1 MLEKLSQ
8 KSPKPCIFKVPNYL
22 RQVKEMAYAP
32 QVIGIGPYHRG
43 NEDRLKAME
52 ELKIRFLQKLI
63 EETKETDIS
72 RYVLKMREL
81 EERARKCYAEPVSLE
96 SNDFI
101 TMLVLDGCF
110 IVQLIRL
117 FLKSNLK
124 AFFHDVLN
132 CYTFSG
138 SFSLALCRDILLVE
152 NQLPFFVL
160 WELFS
165 MIESGDNLPAANKK
179 KKKVQIMG
187 LSKVTKKKSSADDY
201 KEKFL
206 ETIFDLFCQCM
217 PGKGRP
223 KGDLKFKE
231 IEIRHLLDFIHR
243 CCCHPSSFEM
253 KSYGKNKNLDWKF
266 IRCATE
272 LQEAGITFKKV
283 DGKSMFDI
291 KFENGTLQIPEL
303 KIGDHTEPLL
313 RNLIAFEQLFL
324 SDMHLFHSDNSL
336 KHVTDYMV
344 FLNHL
349 IDSPKDVEIL
359 CQNGIIKHTLGDDE
373 AVATMINSLGAF
385 VIYSDSFYSSNFYYA
400 MVFNQINDY
409 CSRRWNKRMANLK
422 HNYFNSPWA
431 LISFLAALLLL
442 ILTVLQSV
450 FSVLSYAG

>member
-81 EERARKCYAEPVSLE
+81 EERARKCYAEP
-96 SNDFI
+96 
-101 TMLVLDGCF
+101 
-110 IVQLIRL
+110 
-117 FLKSNLK
+117 
-124 AFFHDVLN
+124 
-132 CYTFSG
+132 
-138 SFSLALCRDILLVE
+138 
-152 NQLPFFVL
+152 
-160 WELFS
+160 
-165 MIESGDNLPAANKK
+165 
-179 KKKVQIMG
+179 
-187 LSKVTKKKSSADDY
+187 
-201 KEKFL
+201 
-206 ETIFDLFCQCM
+206 CM

-253 KSYGKNKNLDWKF
+253 KSYAKNKNLDWKF

-344 FLNHL
+344 FMNHL

-359 CQNGIIKHTLGDDE
+359 CQHGIIKHTLGDDE